1 MKDVKEDIDDYK
13 RQMLIGFVSHYASK
27 PDIKMKDLLHGI
39 RRNLVRK
46 KPITERQFIAII
58 RFVERERP
66 FKGKSV
72 EEIKE
77 YFGVWIKGY
86 RKESINEL
94 PATLYG
100 L

>member
-1 MKDVKEDIDDYK
+1 MKEHRESIDDYK
-13 RQMLIGFVSHYASK
+13 RQMLIGFVTYYSSK
-27 PDIKMKDLLHGI
+27 PEIKMKDLLGSI
-39 RRNLVRK
+39 RRSLVKK
-46 KPITERQFIAII
+46 KPISERQFMAII

-77 YFGVWIKGY
+77 YFGSLIKEY
-86 RKESINEL
+86 RKDSFDES